1 MSLTRAA
8 NIDLSDQRAYELA
21 CKGLLRPKQFLGPV
35 FLDIKLADFNPPE
48 FTLGKIDLKFVLTKF
63 HLSFKSLKNIFYN
76 FYYNTSVALLL
87 ALRVVHFLDVVCL
100 HESCEA
106 LRALIHHIG
115 EKLYSKAVCTSVH
128 RSSDGIFFSSDPQTL
143 ISFKLGNINKVIQSI
158 NYYDQILIQDKRS
171 RFRRNRRRPSSLLQL
186 PQNLSNET
194 DLQLL
199 EGKTSGHS

>member
-1 MSLTRAA
+1 LSLTRAA

-48 FTLGKIDLKFVLTKF
+48 FT
-63 HLSFKSLKNIFYN
+63 
-76 FYYNTSVALLL
+76 
-87 ALRVVHFLDVVCL
+87 LDVVCL